1 MKNRCDDCNDHCN
14 DDDESYDGD
23 EHYDDDESGEGYD
36 SDGHNLHAS
45 HSSNP
50 SSPLGV
56 GGLESVLFQPTPYSP
71 SGWGGT
77 PPPSPIPWTWAG
89 SVARG
94 WSVQD
99 GPRRLQERL
108 GEPEMAS
115 KMAED
120 SPRCLKMASKIL

>member
-23 EHYDDDESGEGYD
+23 EHYDEDESGEDYD
-36 SDGHNLHAS
+36 GDGHNLHAS

-77 PPPSPIPWTWAG
+77 PPPFPHPLDLGGGCREGLERPRWPKTAPR
-89 SVARG
+89 APRRAQDEL
-94 WSVQD
+94 QD
-99 GPRRLQERL
+99 GSR
-108 GEPEMAS
+108 
-115 KMAED
+115 
-120 SPRCLKMASKIL
+120 